1 MEEIRLISP
10 AEGETVEIC
19 APFQKEF
26 YEADRFR
33 KIRKIIKQIM
43 KEKKPS
49 GFFSTPAPA
58 VFSWE
63 PADCDAVLEF
73 SENEDFSDSETVTAK
88 SGRAEVYNLK
98 KHTEYFWRV
107 NGGEARSFFTDSVMP
122 RWIYA
127 EGMENIRDFGGEKNT
142 EGIEIKQGLVF
153 RGARMEHD
161 GAEKAFGTLRKL
173 GIKTD
178 LDLRSEIADKLSDS
192 PLGED
197 IKFILHPCT
206 AYEGF
211 LLEDKKGSSKKLI
224 EYFADESIYPVYFHC
239 HGGQDRTGTLAF
251 FLGAILGLDD
261 KTLLREY
268 ELTMVTYPDKKLSRS
283 RKQKFRLFLKLLKKR
298 NKNKTYAENAID
310 FLYECGVTEETMDSI
325 REIMLRK

>member
-1 MEEIRLISP
+1 MEDIRLISP

-26 YEADRFR
+26 YEAKKFR
-33 KIRKIIKQIM
+33 DIKKIIKKIL
-43 KEKKPS
+43 KAKKAQ
-49 GFFSTPAPA
+49 GVFSIPAPA

-63 PADCDAVLEF
+63 PSDCEAVLEI
-73 SENEDFSDSETVTAK
+73 SENGDFSDAQTVTAQG
-88 SGRAEVYNLK
+88 GRAEIYNLK
-98 KHTEYFWRV
+98 KHTKYFWRV
-107 NGGEARSFFTDSVMP
+107 NGGEARSFFTDGIMP

-142 EGIEIKQGLVF
+142 DGVEIKQGLIF
-153 RGARMEHD
+153 RGIRMEYD
-161 GAEKAFGTLRKL
+161 GAEKGFDALRKL

-178 LDLRSEIADKLSDS
+178 IDLRSEVAEKLSAS
-192 PLGED
+192 PMGED

-211 LLEDKKGSSKKLI
+211 LLEDKKESSKKLI

-268 ELTMVTYPDKKLSRS
+268 ELTMVCYPDKILSRS
-283 RKQKFRLFLKLLKKR
+283 RKKKFKPYLKLLKKR
-298 NKNKTYAENAID
+298 NKNKTYAENAVD
-310 FLYECGVTEETMDSI
+310 FLYECGVTDETMNKI
-325 REIMLRK
+325 REIMLVK